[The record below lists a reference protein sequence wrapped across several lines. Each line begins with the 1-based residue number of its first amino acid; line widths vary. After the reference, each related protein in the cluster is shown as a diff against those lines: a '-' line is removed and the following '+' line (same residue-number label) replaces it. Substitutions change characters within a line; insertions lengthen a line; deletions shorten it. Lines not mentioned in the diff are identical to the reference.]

1 MNSSSII
8 NKLKRNSNLK
18 VRESN
23 FELMRIVSMFLI
35 ILGHVIGFGYLI
47 DNNSY
52 GAIKEVLNI
61 MMYILI
67 MHVNSFIILS
77 GFFQSNSKFRLSKLF
92 SLILQVIM
100 YSFIIYCISIKI
112 GWITNY
118 NIVSI
123 FCKLLPSSIGSYWF
137 ISSYIIVYMFSDYIN
152 KFISRLSKVEFKKLL
167 LVLFFIL
174 SIIPFF
180 TGKMIL
186 DNNGYNFYNF
196 IFLYMIGA
204 YLRRYPLRESY
215 HFKVFSTNG
224 YRFLMIF
231 MFICCFSVNYL
242 LMYYA
247 SNMLSYSNLFGE
259 ISSRI
264 LSNKLTYSN
273 SLIIIQSVCFFE
285 FFRYIKIN
293 SKVINYISSCVF
305 GVYLFH
311 ENAVMRNNIYSLFNM
326 EKYYNSYKLCLYI
339 IVCTLI
345 IFSVG
350 VLIESVRKL
359 FLKFISNLRIVKK
372 LVDNLKNLCLSFN
385 LKINW

>member
-1 MNSSSII
+1 
-8 NKLKRNSNLK
+8 
-18 VRESN
+18 
-23 FELMRIVSMFLI
+23 MFLI

-215 HFKVFSTNG
+215 HFKVFSNNG

-293 SKVINYISSCVF
+293 SNVINYISSCVF

-359 FLKFISNLRIVKK
+359 FLKLISNLKIVKK